1 MATPFVPRPLPLKDI
16 DWEYLVPRVAEA
28 NSALARYDGLLEG
41 MPNPRLLLSP
51 MMTQEAVL
59 SSKIEGKQ
67 ATLEEVL
74 RYEAKPNATERQ
86 EDIREILNYRRAML
100 FAEGELKARPL
111 CLNLIKGMHEV
122 LLDGVRGRDKSRGE
136 FRTIQNWVGKPNTPM
151 NEASYVPP
159 EPNNGVRSVSS
170 NWANSRY
177 KLPGRR
183 PREVRR

>member
-1 MATPFVPRPLPLKDI
+1 LRLIWFVVLDTKVVASNRIQREVNMATPFVPRSLPLKDI

-86 EDIREILNYRRAML
+86 EDIREILNYRRAMS
-100 FAEGELKARPL
+100 FAGGSSR
-111 CLNLIKGMHEV
+111 
-122 LLDGVRGRDKSRGE
+122 RGRC
-136 FRTIQNWVGKPNTPM
+136 V
-151 NEASYVPP
+151 
-159 EPNNGVRSVSS
+159 
-170 NWANSRY
+170 
-177 KLPGRR
+177 
-183 PREVRR
+183 